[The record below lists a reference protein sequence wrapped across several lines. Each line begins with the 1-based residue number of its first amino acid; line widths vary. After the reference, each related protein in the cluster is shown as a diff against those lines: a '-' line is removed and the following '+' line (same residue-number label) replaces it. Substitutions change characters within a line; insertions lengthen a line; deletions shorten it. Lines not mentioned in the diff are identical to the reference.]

1 MFIITVH
8 GLFCYCVYVRVY
20 YILSSPGV
28 NLANESWTWYLPHKF
43 VVVVLL
49 ARRRLRLTSAR
60 NAAVTATRRVESVTA
75 ARSRDATISR
85 WSSAHYAAHRA
96 TTTDSF
102 CAKHAP
108 PTITTLPTFSCC
120 QCAAP
125 VSVFWKLTL
134 VRLSTAALVKHGAR
148 CGVGQKIDWVG
159 YHNAIGPSKIE
170 LCIWYF

>member
-1 MFIITVH
+1 MCRNKVGPSLLDIVYVKIREHNNDNSKDLSACARQLCLLSLYMDYFVIVCMFVFIIFSLLLVSVWRMNAEH
-8 GLFCYCVYVRVY
+8 D
-20 YILSSPGV
+20 
-28 NLANESWTWYLPHKF
+28 NLPCKF

-85 WSSAHYAAHRA
+85 WSSVHYAAHRA

-125 VSVFWKLTL
+125 VSVF
-134 VRLSTAALVKHGAR
+134 
-148 CGVGQKIDWVG
+148 
-159 YHNAIGPSKIE
+159 
-170 LCIWYF
+170 